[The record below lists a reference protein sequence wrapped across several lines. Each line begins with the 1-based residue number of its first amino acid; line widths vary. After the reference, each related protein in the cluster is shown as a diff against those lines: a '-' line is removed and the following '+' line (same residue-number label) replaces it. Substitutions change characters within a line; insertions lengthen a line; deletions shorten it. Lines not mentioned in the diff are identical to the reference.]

1 MKPFKKHKIEYLS
14 PSMINQFVE
23 QLAMCELL
31 SAHSIIQPSMAFNCL
46 QIENFIKESYFDNNY
61 EAFIKWWD
69 ATVVPLVME
78 LQIVVESKPE

>member
-1 MKPFKKHKIEYLS
+1 MVEME
-14 PSMINQFVE
+14 MINQFVN

-31 SAHSIIQPSMAFNCL
+31 SAHSLIQPSMAFECD
-46 QIENFIKESYFDNNY
+46 QIQTFIKESYFDNDYN
-61 EAFIKWWD
+61 AFIKWWD

>member
-1 MKPFKKHKIEYLS
+1 MGNEIE
-14 PSMINQFVE
+14 MINQFVE

-31 SAHSIIQPSMAFNCL
+31 SAYSIIQPSMAFNCL

>member
-1 MKPFKKHKIEYLS
+1 MGNEIE
-14 PSMINQFVE
+14 MINQFVE

-31 SAHSIIQPSMAFNCL
+31 SAHSIIQQSMAFNCL

>member
-1 MKPFKKHKIEYLS
+1 MEAE
-14 PSMINQFVE
+14 MMNQFVE

-31 SAHSIIQPSMAFNCL
+31 SAHSIIQPSMAFNCS

-61 EAFIKWWD
+61 NEFIKWWD

-78 LQIVVESKPE
+78 LQLVVESKTK

>member
-1 MKPFKKHKIEYLS
+1 
-14 PSMINQFVE
+14 
-23 QLAMCELL
+23 MCELL
-31 SAHSIIQPSMAFNCL
+31 SAHSIIHPSMAFNCL

>member
-1 MKPFKKHKIEYLS
+1 MEAEML
-14 PSMINQFVE
+14 NQFVE

-61 EAFIKWWD
+61 NAFIKWWD

-78 LQIVVESKPE
+78 LQLVVESKTK

>member
-1 MKPFKKHKIEYLS
+1 MEAE
-14 PSMINQFVE
+14 MINQFVE

-61 EAFIKWWD
+61 NEFIKWWD

-78 LQIVVESKPE
+78 LQLVVESRTK

>member
-1 MKPFKKHKIEYLS
+1 MEAE
-14 PSMINQFVE
+14 MINQFVE

-61 EAFIKWWD
+61 NEFIKWWD

-78 LQIVVESKPE
+78 LQLVVESKTK

>member
-1 MKPFKKHKIEYLS
+1 METEML
-14 PSMINQFVE
+14 NQFVT

-31 SAHSIIQPSMAFNCL
+31 SAHSIIQPSIAFECL
-46 QIENFIKESYFDNNY
+46 QIENFVKESYFDNNY

-78 LQIVVESKPE
+78 LQIVVESKTK

>member
-1 MKPFKKHKIEYLS
+1 MGNEIE
-14 PSMINQFVE
+14 MINQFVE

>member
-1 MKPFKKHKIEYLS
+1 MEIEML
-14 PSMINQFVE
+14 NQFVT

-31 SAHSIIQPSMAFNCL
+31 SAHSIIQPSIAFECL

-78 LQIVVESKPE
+78 LQIVVESKTK

>member
-1 MKPFKKHKIEYLS
+1 MEIEML
-14 PSMINQFVE
+14 NEFVT

-31 SAHSIIQPSMAFNCL
+31 SAHSIITPSLSFECL

-78 LQIVVESKPE
+78 LQIVVESKTK